1 MVLNIFFK
9 IFQFVGS
16 LAILLYG
23 MDMLSS
29 GIQKGAGASIQ
40 KLLHIISGNR
50 FTAVLTGLAVTT
62 IIQSSSATTVMV
74 VSFVNAQII
83 SLTQAIGIIFG
94 ANIGTTVTAW
104 IVSIFGFTFSI
115 SAVSIPLFGIGY
127 VLKQLKKYKIHNFSD
142 MFMGFGLLFCGLGF
156 LSKSLTLSAQSVE
169 FLQKFSNL
177 GFGGI
182 LLGVLCG
189 MLFTALIHS
198 SSAMTAI
205 ILTMAYQGS
214 LSWELS
220 AALVL
225 GSNIGTTI
233 DAILSSLNA
242 NANAKRAALVHVGFN
257 IAGTFIALCLFKPFL
272 RFVDFL
278 VPGTPASNITNHISM
293 LHTVFNI
300 CATLVFLPFV
310 NQIAALV
317 SKIIKDDKK
326 IDDEHYNFPVIVP
339 FSHLGVDFYL
349 SQVQKEIAIMTGKV
363 MDMFDQVYN
372 AFSNSTS
379 RQSIIEEQ
387 IKAKESFVDEMK
399 DSITDFLNKCS
410 RLPSSNRETR
420 HNLSRMINTT
430 DALEVLSDECCS
442 LAFSIEKLPS
452 SDKKIDDN
460 FHKKLLEYF
469 EDVREFFEYV
479 SDMVILG
486 ISETQ
491 RKDMARIEN
500 QIDDKKKQLKKE
512 VREKIE
518 HGKNVKTEL
527 NYLDVV
533 RKIEKTGDCVY
544 SIVQTL

>member
-1 MVLNIFFK
+1 MALDILFK
-9 IFQFVGS
+9 ILQFVGS

-29 GIQKGAGASIQ
+29 GIQKGAGSSLQ

-50 FTAVLTGLAVTT
+50 FTAVLTGLAVTA

-156 LSKSLTLSAQSVE
+156 LSKSLTLSADSVA

-182 LLGVLCG
+182 VLGVLCG
-189 MLFTALIHS
+189 LIFTALIHS

-214 LSWELS
+214 ISWELS

-233 DAILSSLNA
+233 DAILSALNA
-242 NANAKRAALVHVGFN
+242 SSNAKRAALVHVFFN
-257 IAGTFIALCLFKPFL
+257 IAGTFIALCLFRPFL

-278 VPGTPASNITNHISM
+278 VPGTPESNITNHISM
-293 LHTVFNI
+293 LHTIFNI
-300 CATLVFLPFV
+300 CATLLFLPFV
-310 NQIAALV
+310 NQIADLV

-326 IDDEHYNFPVIVP
+326 TDDEHYKFPVIVP

-349 SQVQKEIAIMTGKV
+349 SQVQKEIAFMAGKV

-372 AFSNSTS
+372 AFSNKYSVS
-379 RQSIIEEQ
+379 ED
-387 IKAKESFVDEMK
+387 IKKKESYIDEMK
-399 DSITDFLNKCS
+399 DAITDFLNKCS
-410 RLPSSNRETR
+410 RLPSSNQETR
-420 HNLSRMINTT
+420 HSLSKMINTT

-442 LAFSIEKLPS
+442 LAFLVEKS
-452 SDKKIDDN
+452 SSKNVDVQ
-460 FHKKLLEYF
+460 FYKKLLEYF
-469 EDVREFFEYV
+469 DEVREFFEYV
-479 SDMVILG
+479 SNMVILG
-486 ISETQ
+486 INESQ
-491 RKDMARIEN
+491 REDMTKIED
-500 QIDDKKKQLKKE
+500 QIDEKKRKLKKE

-518 HGKNVKTEL
+518 DGKNVKIEL
-527 NYLDVV
+527 NYLDIV

>member
-1 MVLNIFFK
+1 MALNILFK
-9 IFQFVGS
+9 ILQFVGS

-29 GIQKGAGASIQ
+29 GIQKGAGSSLQ

-50 FTAVLTGLAVTT
+50 FTAVLTGLAVTA
-62 IIQSSSATTVMV
+62 IIQSSSTTTVMV

-156 LSKSLTLSAQSVE
+156 LSKSLTLSADSVA

-182 LLGVLCG
+182 VLGVLCG
-189 MLFTALIHS
+189 LIFTALIHS

-214 LSWELS
+214 ISWELS

-233 DAILSSLNA
+233 DAILSALNA
-242 NANAKRAALVHVGFN
+242 NANAKRAALVHVFFN
-257 IAGTFIALCLFKPFL
+257 IAGTFIALCLFRPFL

-278 VPGTPASNITNHISM
+278 VPGTPESNITNHISM
-293 LHTVFNI
+293 LHTIFNI
-300 CATLVFLPFV
+300 CATLLFLPFV
-310 NQIAALV
+310 NQIASLV

-326 IDDEHYNFPVIVP
+326 TDDEHYKFPVIVP

-349 SQVQKEIAIMTGKV
+349 SQVQKQIAFMAGKV

-372 AFSNSTS
+372 AFSNKYSVS
-379 RQSIIEEQ
+379 ED
-387 IKAKESFVDEMK
+387 IKKKESYIDEMK
-399 DSITDFLNKCS
+399 DAITDFLNKCS
-410 RLPSSNRETR
+410 RLPSSNQETR
-420 HNLSRMINTT
+420 HSLSKMINTT

-442 LAFSIEKLPS
+442 LAFLVEKNS
-452 SDKKIDDN
+452 NKKVDVQ
-460 FHKKLLEYF
+460 FYKKLLEYF
-469 EDVREFFEYV
+469 DEVREFFEYV
-479 SDMVILG
+479 SNMIILG
-486 ISETQ
+486 INESQ
-491 RKDMARIEN
+491 REDMTKIED
-500 QIDDKKKQLKKE
+500 QIDEKKRKLKKE

-518 HGKNVKTEL
+518 DGKNVKIEL
-527 NYLDVV
+527 NYLDIV